1 LYGAVADYSWSGSNV
16 GRRDVKIA
24 VPKEYHA
31 GETRVPLIPGDV
43 KTLFE
48 KGATVEIESGM
59 GEPIGFHDTDY
70 TAVGAH
76 VASERKAL
84 ISSADI
90 ILRIRK
96 SPLEEIKWL
105 KQGALHISYL
115 DPFAEKEVLEAFVS
129 RGISAVSMEMIPRTT
144 RAQSMDVLSSQASLA
159 GYVAVILAAERLQKI
174 LPMMM
179 TPSGTIAPARVFVI
193 GAGVAGLQAIATARR
208 LGARVEAFD
217 TRPVVEE
224 EVQSLGAKFIKI
236 DLGET
241 GQTANGYAKALT
253 YQQLEIQR
261 QAMTEHCAVADIVIT
276 TAQVFGKKAPL
287 IITKEMIA
295 AMKRGSVVVDL
306 AAEGGGNVEGVVPG
320 KETIIQGVRIIG
332 FENMP
337 GRVAVHASQMYSRN
351 LVNFILE
358 YWDDEKKIMD
368 LQLDNEIIN
377 GCLVTHK
384 HEIYNQ
390 MVKKIMKEANH
401 GS

>member
-1 LYGAVADYSWSGSNV
+1 
-16 GRRDVKIA
+16 VKIA
-24 VPKEYHA
+24 VPKEYHT

-43 KTLFE
+43 KALVQ

-59 GEPIGFHDTDY
+59 GSPIGYSDVDY
-70 TAVGAH
+70 TAVGAI
-76 VASERKAL
+76 VATERKAL

-105 KQGALHISYL
+105 RQGTLHLSYF
-115 DPFAEKEVLEAFVS
+115 DPFSEKELLNAFVS
-129 RGISAVSMEMIPRTT
+129 HGTSAVSVEMIPRTT
-144 RAQSMDVLSSQASLA
+144 RAQSIDVLSSQASLA

-179 TPSGTIAPARVFVI
+179 TPSGTIAPAKVFVI

-224 EVQSLGAKFIKI
+224 EVQSLGARFIKI

-241 GQTANGYAKALT
+241 SQTADGYAKALT
-253 YQQLEIQR
+253 DQQLEIQR
-261 QAMTEHCAVADIVIT
+261 QAMSEHCADADIVIT

-287 IITKEMIA
+287 IVTREMIT
-295 AMKRGSVVVDL
+295 AMKGGSVVVDL

-320 KETIIQGVRIIG
+320 KETIIHGVRIIG

-351 LVNFILE
+351 LINFILE
-358 YWDDEKKIMD
+358 YWDDEKKTME
-368 LQLDNEIIN
+368 LRLDDEIIQ
-377 GCLVTHK
+377 GCLVTHN
-384 HEIYNQ
+384 HEIVSRT
-390 MVKKIMKEANH
+390 VKERDL
-401 GS
+401 

>member
-1 LYGAVADYSWSGSNV
+1 M
-16 GRRDVKIA
+16 KIA
-24 VPKEYHA
+24 VPKEYHS
-31 GETRVPLIPGDV
+31 GETRVPLIPTDV
-43 KTLFE
+43 KALVE
-48 KGATVEIESGM
+48 KGAEVEIESGM
-59 GEPIGFHDTDY
+59 GEPIGYHDTEY
-70 TAVGAH
+70 LAAGAT
-76 VASERKAL
+76 VAPERKPL
-84 ISSADI
+84 LSSADI

-105 KQGALHISYL
+105 KQGALHISYF
-115 DPFAEKEVLEAFVS
+115 DPFNEKELLEAFVS

-144 RAQSMDVLSSQASLA
+144 RAQNMDVLSSQASLA

-217 TRPVVEE
+217 IRPVVEE

-236 DLGET
+236 NLGET
-241 GQTANGYAKALT
+241 GQTADGYAKALT
-253 YQQLEIQR
+253 DQQLEIQR
-261 QAMTEHCAVADIVIT
+261 QAMTEHCAGADIVIT

-287 IITKEMIA
+287 IITKQMIA

-320 KETIIQGVRIIG
+320 EETMIQGVRIIG
-332 FENMP
+332 FENVP

-358 YWDDEKKIMD
+358 YWDDEEKRIT
-368 LQLDNEIIN
+368 LRLDDEIIN

-384 HEIYNQ
+384 HEIFSQ
-390 MVKKIMKEANH
+390 ILKQIDL
-401 GS
+401 

>member
-1 LYGAVADYSWSGSNV
+1 M
-16 GRRDVKIA
+16 KIA
-24 VPKEYHA
+24 VPKEYHT

-43 KTLFE
+43 KALIE
-48 KGATVEIESGM
+48 KGATLEIESGM
-59 GEPIGFHDTDY
+59 GEPIEYYDTDY
-70 TAVGAH
+70 TAVGAK
-76 VASERKAL
+76 VASNRKSL
-84 ISSADI
+84 ITSADI

-96 SPLEEIKWL
+96 SPLEEIKWFR
-105 KQGALHISYL
+105 QGALHISYF
-115 DPFAEKEVLEAFVS
+115 DPFAEKKLLDAFVS

-174 LPMMM
+174 FPMMM
-179 TPSGTIAPARVFVI
+179 TPSGTIAPAKVFVI
-193 GAGVAGLQAIATARR
+193 GAGVAGLQSIATARR

-224 EVQSLGAKFIKI
+224 EVRSLGARFIKI

-241 GQTANGYAKALT
+241 GQTADGYAKALSD
-253 YQQLEIQR
+253 QQLEIQR
-261 QAMTEHCAVADIVIT
+261 QAMTGHCAAADIIIT
-276 TAQVFGKKAPL
+276 TAQVFGKKAPR

-295 AMKRGSVVVDL
+295 AMKKGSVVVDL

-320 KETIIQGVRIIG
+320 EETIIQGVRIMG

-351 LVNFILE
+351 LLNFILE
-358 YWDDEKKIMD
+358 YWDDEKKVME
-368 LQLDNEIIN
+368 LPLDDEIIQ

-384 HEIYNQ
+384 HEIFSRTL
-390 MVKKIMKEANH
+390 KEIMT
-401 GS
+401 

>member
-1 LYGAVADYSWSGSNV
+1 
-16 GRRDVKIA
+16 VKIA
-24 VPKEYHA
+24 VPKEYHS
-31 GETRVPLIPGDV
+31 GETRVPLIPTDV
-43 KTLFE
+43 KALVE
-48 KGATVEIESGM
+48 KGAEVEIESGM
-59 GEPIGFHDTDY
+59 GEPIGYHDTEY
-70 TAVGAH
+70 LAAGST
-76 VASERKAL
+76 VAPERKPL
-84 ISSADI
+84 LSSADI

-105 KQGALHISYL
+105 KQGALHISYF
-115 DPFAEKEVLEAFVS
+115 DPFNEKELLEAFVS

-144 RAQSMDVLSSQASLA
+144 RAQNMDVLSSQASLA
-159 GYVAVILAAERLQKI
+159 GYAAVILAAERLQKI

-236 DLGET
+236 NLGET
-241 GQTANGYAKALT
+241 GQTADGYAKALT
-253 YQQLEIQR
+253 DQQLEIQR
-261 QAMTEHCAVADIVIT
+261 QAMTEHCAGADIVIT

-287 IITKEMIA
+287 IITKQMIA

-320 KETIIQGVRIIG
+320 EETMIQGVRIIG
-332 FENMP
+332 FENVP

-358 YWDDEKKIMD
+358 YWDDEEKRMK
-368 LQLDNEIIN
+368 LLLDDEIIK
-377 GCLVTHK
+377 GCLVTHN
-384 HEIYNQ
+384 HEIFSQ
-390 MVKKIMKEANH
+390 TVKKIIKEANH

>member
-1 LYGAVADYSWSGSNV
+1 M
-16 GRRDVKIA
+16 KIA
-24 VPKEYHA
+24 VPKEYHS
-31 GETRVPLIPGDV
+31 GETRVPLIPTDV
-43 KTLFE
+43 KALVE
-48 KGATVEIESGM
+48 KGAEVEIESGM
-59 GEPIGFHDTDY
+59 GEPIGYHDTEY
-70 TAVGAH
+70 LAAGST
-76 VASERKAL
+76 VAPERKPL
-84 ISSADI
+84 LSSADI

-105 KQGALHISYL
+105 KQGALHISYF
-115 DPFAEKEVLEAFVS
+115 DPFNEKELLEAFVS

-144 RAQSMDVLSSQASLA
+144 RAQNMDVLSSQASLA
-159 GYVAVILAAERLQKI
+159 GYAAVILAAERLQKI

-236 DLGET
+236 NLGET
-241 GQTANGYAKALT
+241 GQTADGYAKALT
-253 YQQLEIQR
+253 DQQLEIQR
-261 QAMTEHCAVADIVIT
+261 QAMTEHCAGADIVIT

-287 IITKEMIA
+287 IITKQMIA

-320 KETIIQGVRIIG
+320 EETMIQGVRIIG
-332 FENMP
+332 FENVP

-358 YWDDEKKIMD
+358 YWDDEEKRMK
-368 LQLDNEIIN
+368 LLLDDEIIK
-377 GCLVTHK
+377 GCLVTHN
-384 HEIYNQ
+384 HEIFSQ
-390 MVKKIMKEANH
+390 TVKKIIKEVHH

>member
-1 LYGAVADYSWSGSNV
+1 
-16 GRRDVKIA
+16 VKIA
-24 VPKEYHA
+24 VPKEYHS
-31 GETRVPLIPGDV
+31 GETRAPLIPGDV
-43 KTLFE
+43 KALIE
-48 KGATVEIESGM
+48 KGAEVEIESGM
-59 GEPIGFHDTDY
+59 GEPIGYHDTEY
-70 TAVGAH
+70 SAAGAI
-76 VASERKAL
+76 VASERKTL
-84 ISSADI
+84 LSSADI

-105 KQGALHISYL
+105 KQGTIHISYF
-115 DPFAEKEVLEAFVS
+115 DPFNEKELLEAFVS

-159 GYVAVILAAERLQKI
+159 GYAAVILAAERLQKI

-241 GQTANGYAKALT
+241 GQTADGYAMALT
-253 YQQLEIQR
+253 DQQLQMQR
-261 QAMTEHCAVADIVIT
+261 QAMTEHCAGADIVIT
-276 TAQVFGKKAPL
+276 TAQIFGKKAPL
-287 IITKEMIA
+287 IITKQMIA

-320 KETIIQGVRIIG
+320 EQTLIHGVRIIG

-351 LVNFILE
+351 LVNFVLE
-358 YWDDEKKIMD
+358 FWDDEEIRMK
-368 LQLDNEIIN
+368 LLLDDEIIK
-377 GCLVTHK
+377 GCLVTHN
-384 HEIYNQ
+384 HEIFSQ
-390 MVKKIMKEANH
+390 TLKQIDL
-401 GS
+401 

>member
-1 LYGAVADYSWSGSNV
+1 M
-16 GRRDVKIA
+16 KIA
-24 VPKEYHA
+24 VPKEYHS
-31 GETRVPLIPGDV
+31 GETRVPLIPTDV
-43 KTLFE
+43 KALVE
-48 KGATVEIESGM
+48 KGAEVEIESGM
-59 GEPIGFHDTDY
+59 GEPIGYHDTEY
-70 TAVGAH
+70 LAAGST
-76 VASERKAL
+76 VAPERKPL
-84 ISSADI
+84 LSSADI

-105 KQGALHISYL
+105 KQGALHISYF
-115 DPFAEKEVLEAFVS
+115 DPFNEKELLEAFVS

-144 RAQSMDVLSSQASLA
+144 RAQNMDVLSSQASLA
-159 GYVAVILAAERLQKI
+159 GYAAVILAAERLQKI

-236 DLGET
+236 NLGET
-241 GQTANGYAKALT
+241 GQTADGYAKALT
-253 YQQLEIQR
+253 DQQLEIQR
-261 QAMTEHCAVADIVIT
+261 QAMTEHCAGADIVIT

-287 IITKEMIA
+287 IITKQMIA

-320 KETIIQGVRIIG
+320 EETMIQGVRIIG
-332 FENMP
+332 FENVP

-358 YWDDEKKIMD
+358 YWDDEEKRMK
-368 LQLDNEIIN
+368 LLLDDEIIK
-377 GCLVTHK
+377 GCLVTHN
-384 HEIYNQ
+384 HEIFSQ
-390 MVKKIMKEANH
+390 TVKKIIKEANH